1 MLGTELGAVS
11 TAVNVT
17 YSLVFWEP
25 TFQDW
30 DGQHVS
36 QHRDAQDDFAG
47 ECYGKVKHDLQAVAG
62 WVGGIAVVS

>member
-1 MLGTELGAVS
+1 MLGAELGAVN

-17 YSLVFWEP
+17 DSLVFWEL

-36 QHRDAQDDFAG
+36 QHRDEQGDFAG
-47 ECYGKVKHDLQAVAG
+47 ECYGR
-62 WVGGIAVVS
+62 